1 MPAPAAAFVSERPP
15 GGAPPDG
22 DGEPGGVTERADALE
37 RLLPRTA
44 VQPRP
49 YQARIV
55 RDAIAHLTGRYV
67 DSGGPGSSGPAAP
80 AARSVLI
87 ESPTGSGKT
96 VMGLLIAKLLQE
108 EFGVRVGWAAMRR
121 NLLTQTA
128 AENAS
133 KRIEVEPLLT
143 VSMFDKNPPPGIELL
158 VVDEAQHDAAASMA
172 HLHNTLR
179 PRWILGLTATPF
191 RTDKMKLCFDRVLRD
206 AGIHQLIADG
216 FLSRYDHFSIPAH
229 TPAGVAETYLRTP
242 ERWGKSIAFFRTRA
256 ECAELE
262 ARLKEGGA
270 SCETVTGDS
279 DREAQLARFQSGETT
294 VLVNCMVLTEGFD
307 SPDLQTVFCRDSA
320 KGPTVQ
326 MCGRAFRIHP
336 DLPVKQIVQS
346 RETKWPFTRIAGA
359 RRQYL
364 WEPGVGSGDDAGHGD
379 GWEDRGWRS
388 LTANPRINRVSAR
401 TRLAIAKTDVRLPDL
416 LRPPARPFG
425 R

>member
-1 MPAPAAAFVSERPP
+1 MNAPAPAS
-15 GGAPPDG
+15 APPSG
-22 DGEPGGVTERADALE
+22 DGEPDALTA
-37 RLLPRTA
+37 LLPRTN

-55 RDAIAHLTGRYV
+55 RDALAHFAGRYV
-67 DSGGPGSSGPAAP
+67 DPHGRESGEAP

-96 VMGLLIAKLLQE
+96 VMGLLIAKLMQE

-121 NLLTQTA
+121 NLLAQTA
-128 AENAS
+128 AENAA
-133 KRIEVEPLLT
+133 KAIGVAPLATL
-143 VSMFDKNPPPGIELL
+143 SMFDKNPPAGLELL

-172 HLHNTLR
+172 HLHNALR

-216 FLSRYDHFSIPAH
+216 FLSRYDHYSIPAH
-229 TPAGVAETYLRTP
+229 TPSSVAQSYLRNP
-242 ERWGKSIAFFRTRA
+242 ARWGKSIVFFRTRT
-256 ECAELE
+256 ECVELE
-262 ARLKEGGA
+262 RLLIAGGVR
-270 SCETVTGDS
+270 CETVTGDS
-279 DREAQLARFQSGETT
+279 DREAQLARFQSGATT

-307 SPDLQTVFCRDSA
+307 SPDLRTVFCRDSA

-326 MCGRAFRIHP
+326 MCGRVFRTHP
-336 DLPVKQIVQS
+336 EVPIKQVVQS

-364 WEPGVGSGDDAGHGD
+364 WEPGGTPDDLIAD
-379 GWEDRGWRS
+379 DEPDARSWEDRGWRS

-401 TRLAIAKTDVRLPDL
+401 TRLAIAKTDVRLPEM
-416 LRPPARPFG
+416 LRRPARPFG

>member
-1 MPAPAAAFVSERPP
+1 MTAPS
-15 GGAPPDG
+15 APTA
-22 DGEPGGVTERADALE
+22 GEPDAVEPDDALAA
-37 RLLPRTA
+37 LLPLTA

-55 RDAIAHLTGRYV
+55 RDAVAHLAGRFV
-67 DSGGPGSSGPAAP
+67 DAAGDPAP

-121 NLLTQTA
+121 NLLAQTA

-133 KRIEVEPLLT
+133 KQIGVDPLAT
-143 VSMFDKNPPPGIELL
+143 VSMFDRDPPPGIELL

-191 RTDKMKLCFDRVLRD
+191 RTDRVKLCFDRVLRD

-216 FLSRYDHFSIPAH
+216 YLSRYDHYSIPAH
-229 TPAGVAETYLRTP
+229 TPAGVAEAYLRNP
-242 ERWGKSIAFFRTRA
+242 ARWGKSIAFFRTRA
-256 ECAELE
+256 ECAALE
-262 ARLKEGGA
+262 RLLQAAGLPA
-270 SCETVTGDS
+270 ETVTGDS
-279 DREAQLARFQSGETT
+279 DREAQLARFQSGETR

-307 SPDLQTVFCRDSA
+307 SPDLATVFCRDSA

-326 MCGRAFRIHP
+326 MCGRAFRTCP
-336 DLPVKQIVQS
+336 AVPVKNVVQS
-346 RETKWPFTRIAGA
+346 RETKWPFTKIAAA

-364 WEPGVGSGDDAGHGD
+364 WEPGADDDETPGDDAPD
-379 GWEDRGWRS
+379 AAGWRS
-388 LTANPRINRVSAR
+388 LTVNPRINRVSAR
-401 TRLAIAKTDVRLPDL
+401 ARLAIAKTTVRLPEA
-416 LRPPARPFG
+416 LRRENRRPFERRG
-425 R
+425 FGGPVG

>member
-1 MPAPAAAFVSERPP
+1 MTAPS
-15 GGAPPDG
+15 APTA
-22 DGEPGGVTERADALE
+22 GEPDAGEPDAGEPDDALAA
-37 RLLPRTA
+37 LLPLTA

-55 RDAIAHLTGRYV
+55 RDAVAHLAGRFV
-67 DSGGPGSSGPAAP
+67 DAAGEPAP

-96 VMGLLIAKLLQE
+96 VMGLLIAKLLQD

-121 NLLTQTA
+121 NLLAQTA

-133 KRIEVEPLLT
+133 KRVGVDPLAT
-143 VSMFDKNPPPGIELL
+143 VSMFDRDPPPGIELL

-191 RTDKMKLCFDRVLRD
+191 RTDRVKLCFDRVLRD

-216 FLSRYDHFSIPAH
+216 YLSRYDHYSIPAH
-229 TPAGVAETYLRTP
+229 TPAGVAECYLRNP
-242 ERWGKSIAFFRTRA
+242 ARWGKSIAFFRTRA
-256 ECAELE
+256 ECAALE
-262 ARLKEGGA
+262 RLLKAGGA

-279 DREAQLARFQSGETT
+279 DREAQLARFQSGETR

-307 SPDLQTVFCRDSA
+307 SPDLATVFCRDSA

-326 MCGRAFRIHP
+326 MCGRAFRTCP
-336 DLPVKQIVQS
+336 AVPVKNVVQS
-346 RETKWPFTRIAGA
+346 RETKWPFTKIAAA

-364 WEPGVGSGDDAGHGD
+364 WEPGADDGGVPDDD
-379 GWEDRGWRS
+379 GPDGFGWRS
-388 LTANPRINRVSAR
+388 LTVNPRINRVSAR
-401 TRLAIAKTDVRLPDL
+401 ARLAIANTTVRLPEA
-416 LRPPARPFG
+416 LRRENRRPFERRG
-425 R
+425 FGGPAGPE